1 MTTPDLKYPLSGR
14 RAYLVWGTAVSI
26 YFLAVFHRSSLG
38 VAGIIAA
45 QRFHITSAQLGTFV
59 MLQLFVYAALQV
71 PVGALLDRFGSKVL
85 LVTGLVLMTG
95 AQAGFAFAASYPA
108 GLVARVVIGA
118 GDAMIFVSVLRI
130 VALWFPSRRAA
141 VITQFTGLIGQIGA
155 LVAAG
160 PLAVALHDWGWTKTF
175 LIASLAGV
183 VFGVALLAIVKDS
196 PYANHRQEEVRLRAV
211 TQALRAA
218 WAHPGTKL
226 GLWCHFTS
234 QFAATVFA
242 LIWGFPFLTAGEGL
256 STAMASTL
264 LSIMVVSSSI
274 AGPIIGVFSGRFPY
288 RRSQS
293 VLGIVAAMAVVWT
306 AVLLWP
312 GRAPLW
318 LLILLVVVIAIG
330 GPGSVVGFDLARTF
344 NPPARIGSAT
354 GIVNVGGFTASL
366 STIWLI
372 GVVLDKVNPG
382 GASAYT
388 LDGFRAAMS
397 VQYVVWGVGVLMILL
412 LRRKTRALVDTE
424 EEYAHLRPLGR

>member
-1 MTTPDLKYPLSGR
+1 MTNPDLRYPLGGR
-14 RAYLVWGTAVSI
+14 RAYAVWGTAVAV

-45 QRFHITSAQLGTFV
+45 ERFHITSAQLGTFV
-59 MLQLFVYAALQV
+59 MLQLFVYAVLQV
-71 PVGALLDRFGSKVL
+71 PVGALLDRFGSKAL
-85 LVTGLVLMTG
+85 LITGVTLMTL

-108 GLVARVVIGA
+108 GLIARVVIGA
-118 GDAMIFVSVLRI
+118 GDAMVFVSVLRL

-141 VITQFTGLIGQIGA
+141 VITQVTGLVGQLGA

-160 PLAVALHDWGWTKTF
+160 PLAAALHDWGWTASF
-175 LIASLAGV
+175 LTASLAGV
-183 VFGVALLAIVKDS
+183 VFGVALILVVKDS
-196 PYANHRQEEVRLRAV
+196 PYLSAAQTQVRLRAV
-211 TQALRAA
+211 TKAVRAA

-234 QFAATVFA
+234 QFSATVFA

-256 STAMASTL
+256 STGLASTL
-264 LSIMVVSSSI
+264 LSVMVVSSSI
-274 AGPIIGVFSGRFPY
+274 AGPIIGMFSARFPY
-288 RRSQS
+288 RRSLS
-293 VLGIVAAMAVVWT
+293 VLWIVAAMAVVWT

-312 GRAPLW
+312 GPAPLG
-318 LLILLVVVIAIG
+318 LLLLLVVVIAVG

-344 NPPARIGSAT
+344 NPPSRIGSAT

-388 LDGFRAAMS
+388 LDGFRAAMC
-397 VQYVVWGVGVLMILL
+397 VQYLVWAIGVVMILW
-412 LRRKTRALVDTE
+412 LRRKTRAIVDTDDD
-424 EEYAHLRPLGR
+424 YAHLRPLGR